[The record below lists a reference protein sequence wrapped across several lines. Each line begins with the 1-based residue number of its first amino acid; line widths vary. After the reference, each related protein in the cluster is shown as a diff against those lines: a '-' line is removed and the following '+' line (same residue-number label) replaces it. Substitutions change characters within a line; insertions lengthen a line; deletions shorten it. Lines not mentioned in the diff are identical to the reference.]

1 MQLAQVDIGQEWKLS
16 GAPGKGGFSSL
27 AGLVSSLLNPILIA
41 GGIIFFVIIII
52 TGFGVLSGSG
62 SGDSHAAESRKN
74 ILTYAVIGFIIMFGA
89 YWILQ
94 IVNYVTKG
102 ALGGAGGNPLGI
114 F

>member
-1 MQLAQVDIGQEWKLS
+1 MQLAQVDIGKEWKLS
-16 GAPGKGGFSSL
+16 GDGKGGFASL
-27 AGLVSSLLNPILIA
+27 GDLVSSFLPKVLIV
-41 GGIIFFVIIII
+41 GGIIFFVTIIIA
-52 TGFGVLSGSG
+52 GFGVLSGAG
-62 SGDSHAAESRKN
+62 SGDAQGAESRKQ

-94 IVNYVTKG
+94 LVNFITNG